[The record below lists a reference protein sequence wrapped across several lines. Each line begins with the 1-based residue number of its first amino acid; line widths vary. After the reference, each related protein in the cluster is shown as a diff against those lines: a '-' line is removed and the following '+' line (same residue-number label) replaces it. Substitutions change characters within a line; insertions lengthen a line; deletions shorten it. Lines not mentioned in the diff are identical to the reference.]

1 MAQIVDLDV
10 VKKHLRYG
18 EDETDVDEILS
29 IKIDQASS
37 IILDYLKTDE
47 APNPVPDFM
56 QAAACLAVEA
66 LYDGGDPL
74 NDTVKALLHRS
85 RDPELA

>member
-1 MAQIVDLDV
+1 MTQLVDLDT

-18 EDETDVDEILS
+18 EDETDPDEIIN

-37 IILDYLKTDE
+37 VILDYLKLDD
-47 APNPVPDFM
+47 APNPVPGFM
-56 QAAACLAVEA
+56 EAAACLAVEA

-74 NDTVKALLHRS
+74 NETVKALLHRS

>member
-10 VKKHLRYG
+10 VKKHLRYDSDFT
-18 EDETDVDEILS
+18 EADETLN

-74 NDTVKALLHRS
+74 NETVKALLHRS

>member
-1 MAQIVDLDV
+1 MAQLVDIDV
-10 VKKHLRYG
+10 VKKHLRYDDDFTAA
-18 EDETDVDEILS
+18 DETLS

-37 IILDYLKTDE
+37 IILDYLKVD
-47 APNPVPDFM
+47 ALDPVPEFV
-56 QAAACLAVEA
+56 QAAACLCVES